1 MGLKVPSPACGGGQ
15 GGGPSYVGLIPLPY
29 GRVMYDV
36 AAAHA
41 PALTAAV
48 LTIAFASLFVVV
60 LRQTARR
67 NLLLIATDLVAA
79 FDRVSPIAKL
89 AALLM
94 LASGAIHLALVP
106 GHAGI
111 TGVLFVI
118 DGVGFI
124 ALGAAPVLVSW
135 WRRPAMFWLVATI
148 LAYIVWV
155 IAGWERPDQVGIACK
170 LIELVALGLLLRLN
184 PSTRRTW
191 PRRVWRATIFPSIA
205 VATTLGIWIGGL
217 AHPDA
222 LHAHAGALL
231 QPVSAVATPEQR
243 AAADRLLAET
253 KASLVRYQDPN
264 AAIAAGYKPVPVS
277 SADPLLHFQNAA
289 NARTILDPLRPQA
302 LVYARTATG
311 LRLIGAMYQMPR
323 VGQWGP
329 DPGGPLTQWHQH
341 EGICFSPFGIEFSF
355 ETPFWTCPV
364 GSTSITTPPMLHV
377 WVIDNG
383 KNGPFA
389 ADLDKAVQRELTG
402 RS

>member
-1 MGLKVPSPACGGGQ
+1 
-15 GGGPSYVGLIPLPY
+15 
-29 GRVMYDV
+29 MYDV

-48 LTIAFASLFVVV
+48 LTIAFCWLLV
-60 LRQTARR
+60 LVMRETARR
-67 NLLLIATDLVAA
+67 RVLLTAIDLVAA
-79 FDRVSPIAKL
+79 VDRAPAITKL

-106 GHAGI
+106 GHPGI

-118 DGVGFI
+118 NGLGFI
-124 ALGAAPVLVSW
+124 GLGVAPILVSW
-135 WRRPAMFWLVATI
+135 WRRPAILLLLATI
-148 LAYIVWV
+148 LAYIVWI

-170 LIELVALGLLLRLN
+170 LIELVVLGLVLRLN
-184 PSTRRTW
+184 PSTRHTL
-191 PRRVWRATIFPSIA
+191 PRRLWRATAFPMTA
-205 VATTLGIWIGGL
+205 VLTTLGIWVGGL

-231 QPVSAVATPEQR
+231 QPVAAVATPAQR
-243 AAADRLLAET
+243 AAADRLLADT
-253 KASLVRYQDPN
+253 KASLARYQDPA
-264 AAIAAGYKPVPVS
+264 AAIAAGYKPGPASGV
-277 SADPLLHFQNAA
+277 DPLLHFQNQA
-289 NARTILDPLRPQA
+289 NAHAVLDPQRPQA

-311 LRLIGAMYQMPR
+311 LQLIGAMYQMPH

-364 GSTSITTPPMLHV
+364 GSTSITTAPMLHV
-377 WVIDNG
+377 WIIDNG

-389 ADLDKAVQRELTG
+389 ADLDKTIQRQLTG